1 MCEDCSHGGVCVCV
15 CVCVHAYTISV
26 REMCRFDSVA
36 CDWGEGG
43 GVSLLHPPPPHC
55 SSSDI

>member
-1 MCEDCSHGGVCVCV
+1 MCEDCSHGGVYVCV

-43 GVSLLHPPPPHC
+43 GVSLLHPPHTAPAVTF
-55 SSSDI
+55 S

>member
-1 MCEDCSHGGVCVCV
+1 M

-43 GVSLLHPPPPHC
+43 GVSLLHPPHTAPAVTF
-55 SSSDI
+55 S